1 MIGASPTDLI
11 SLSVILSMLALVPL
25 IVITTTSF
33 LKISLVMLVL
43 RNAIGVQQVPPTLA
57 IYGIALSMTAFVMA
71 PTLSQIGKEV
81 TTMSTVGPGAP
92 NNATNGVA
100 PMMEKARVAAE
111 PLRRFMLSFAR
122 PAQRESVLD
131 SAKRLWPPEY
141 AKDATTKDFLILMP
155 AFVISELQTGYEIA
169 FLIYI
174 PFVVIDLLI
183 SNLLMALGMQQV
195 SPQTVSIPL
204 KLLLFVMVDG
214 WSRLLH
220 ALALSYQTL
229 HPALN

>member
-1 MIGASPTDLI
+1 MIGTSPTDLI

-71 PTLSQIGKEV
+71 PTLTQIGKEV
-81 TTMSTVGPGAP
+81 ATMSTVGPGAA
-92 NNATNGVA
+92 NNSSNGVA
-100 PMMEKARVAAE
+100 PMMEKAKVAAE

-122 PAQRESVLD
+122 PAQRESVLE

-141 AKDATTKDFLILMP
+141 AKDASTKDFLILMP

-214 WSRLLH
+214 WARLLH

-229 HPALN
+229 HPAVN

>member
-11 SLSVILSMLALVPL
+11 SLAIVFGLMALIPL

-33 LKISLVMLVL
+33 LKISLVLLVL
-43 RNAIGVQQVPPTLA
+43 RNAMGVQQVPPTLA
-57 IYGIALSMTAFVMA
+57 IYGITLSMTAFIMA
-71 PTLSQIGKEV
+71 PTLQSITKEITQI
-81 TTMSTVGPGAP
+81 SLASGPSSGRANPTLDTAP
-92 NNATNGVA
+92 LL
-100 PMMEKARVAAE
+100 ERARMASE
-111 PLRRFMLSFAR
+111 PLRKFMLSFAR

-131 SAKRLWPPEY
+131 VAKRLWPPDY
-141 AKDATTKDFLILMP
+141 AKDATNKDFLILLP

-169 FLIYI
+169 FLVFV
-174 PFVVIDLLI
+174 PFVVIDLLV

-195 SPQTVSIPL
+195 SPQTVTIPL

-220 ALALSYQTL
+220 ALALSYQM
-229 HPALN
+229 PP